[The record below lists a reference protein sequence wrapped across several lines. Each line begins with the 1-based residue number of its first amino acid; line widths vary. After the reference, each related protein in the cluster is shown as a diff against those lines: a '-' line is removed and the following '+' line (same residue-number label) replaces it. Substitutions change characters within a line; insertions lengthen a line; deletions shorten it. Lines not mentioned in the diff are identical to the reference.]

1 MMKLIKYIAVFFAI
15 LMLSG
20 CNGAQPTYNKDY
32 SNEQVFIRHIVIA
45 NEYQA
50 KNIINQLDNA
60 SNKLQTFIELN
71 KAYSVPVNGKPSNHG
86 NGFWANS
93 LNIAPVFGNVLF
105 EMNEGT
111 YFEKPIR
118 NNSGFN
124 IIYLEKKVTKQQFR
138 QLQAEHNN
146 KTLERIAAYETNYMN
161 EHNNFLNNKPEYKS
175 AYVQPNNKKEP
186 CKIYMGYSDNK
197 YFEEDS
203 WKVFWDGSCKNGF
216 ATGLG
221 REIEKADM
229 IDKWQ
234 ISVYKKGKASN
245 YLIQKD
251 ILNDMLIEGVDN
263 DDKSFLVITDIKVKQ
278 NDIEVI
284 TTAGERNS
292 KTGINLL
299 VTNSPF
305 WNGSYIYTK
314 EYMGF
319 RYKYI
324 NNQANDSTDLEFDFF
339 IENPKNGKNG
349 WAFSK
354 YRDKALISGEW
365 VNNKASRLS
374 LPKIYNDKADAI
386 IKEVSNAQQK
396 AYQAQLQAQNVKKQ
410 YLKRICKDSV
420 KVTFMDNDDY
430 KDICHPKSELSIMKK
445 INTKLDKISE
455 AKIAKLEQEKYNAQQ
470 QKEEQHRQELLSLE
484 RNRLAEIRRH
494 NQETEAAADAA
505 HFQQGMKNLTDQ
517 INNMTPKTYNVNH
530 MGSVNMYHY

>member
-1 MMKLIKYIAVFFAI
+1 MKLVKYISAFLVIFV
-15 LMLSG
+15 LSG
-20 CNGAQPTYNKDY
+20 CNNAQPTYSKDY
-32 SNEQVFIRHIVIA
+32 SNEKVFFRNIVVKD
-45 NEYQA
+45 EYQA
-50 KNIINQLDNA
+50 KSIINQLDN
-60 SNKLQTFIELN
+60 STNKLQTFIELK
-71 KAYSVPVNGKPSNHG
+71 KAYSIPYNGKVTNID
-86 NGFWANS
+86 NGFWTDSTQMHPN
-93 LNIAPVFGNVLF
+93 FGNVLF
-105 EMNEGT
+105 SLNNGE
-111 YFEKPIR
+111 YFKYPVYT
-118 NNSGFN
+118 NMGYTVAFV
-124 IIYLEKKVTKQQFR
+124 EKKITKQQFR

-146 KTLERIAAYETNYMN
+146 KTLERIASYEPNYIN
-161 EHNNFLNNKPEYKS
+161 EHNNYLNNKPKYNT
-175 AYVQPNNKKEP
+175 AYVQPSNKKEP
-186 CKIYMGYSDNK
+186 CKIYMSYSDNK

-251 ILNDMLIEGVDN
+251 ILNDMLIEGIGN

-284 TTAGERNS
+284 TAAGERNS

-324 NNQANDSTDLEFDFF
+324 NNQANDSTNLEFDFF

-365 VNNKASRLS
+365 VNNKASQLN

-396 AYQAQLQAQNVKKQ
+396 AYQAQLQAQKIKKQ

-430 KDICHPKSELSIMKK
+430 KDICHPKSELTIMKK
-445 INTKLDKISE
+445 INAKLDKISE